1 MEDIQPVI
9 QVSEISKVF
18 GEQNALRDVSFQVVP
33 GEIFGF
39 LGPSGAGKTTTIKIL
54 TGQLIPSG
62 GYATLLG
69 QNVTEIDERI
79 YEQVG
84 IVGDISGLYERLS
97 VIENLRIFARL
108 LNVDGARIDALLKR
122 VGLDQDRNKLAG
134 KLSTGM
140 KQRLR
145 LIRAVLHQP
154 RVLFLDEPTSG
165 LDPSTVADVHKLILE
180 LKAQGTAIFL
190 TTHNMTEATKLCDQ
204 VALLNDGV
212 IQEQGSP
219 QALSLKYNR
228 HRTYRVLLANNQS
241 LTLPESE
248 DTAAHIK
255 EWMTTGEIRAIH
267 SNEPSLEDVFLE
279 VTGRSLA

>member
-1 MEDIQPVI
+1 MESLQPVI
-9 QVSEISKVF
+9 QVLGISKVF
-18 GEQNALRDVSFQVVP
+18 GKQTALRDVSFQVAK

-54 TGQLIPSG
+54 TGQLLPTVG
-62 GYATLLG
+62 QATLLG
-69 QNVTEIDERI
+69 HSVTEIDEHI

-84 IVGDISGLYERLS
+84 IVGDTSGLYERLS
-97 VIENLRIFARL
+97 VVENLRIFARL
-108 LNVDGARIDALLKR
+108 LNVDKARIDVLLKR
-122 VGLDQDRNKLAG
+122 VGLDQDRDKQAG

-145 LIRAVLHQP
+145 LVRAILHQP

-165 LDPSTVADVHKLILE
+165 LDPSSVADVHKLILE

-190 TTHNMTEATKLCDQ
+190 TTHNMTEATQLCDR

-212 IQEQGSP
+212 IQEQGTP
-219 QALSLKYNR
+219 QELSLKYNR
-228 HRTYRVLLANNQS
+228 HRTYQVLLADNQS
-241 LTLPESE
+241 LTLPENE
-248 DTAAHIK
+248 ETATRIRD
-255 EWMTTGEIRAIH
+255 WMIAGEIRSIH
-267 SNEPSLEDVFLE
+267 SNEPSLEDIFLE